1 MSIGK
6 KMKYKIEFKPRA
18 LKDCRKIPKS
28 RLIHIFEQIEMMS
41 VDLKGNV
48 KHLTNF
54 TPEYR
59 LRIGDYRIL
68 FEIEEERLIIYRTRH
83 RKEAYK

>member
-1 MSIGK
+1 
-6 KMKYKIEFKPRA
+6 MKYKIEFKPRA
-18 LKDCRKIPKS
+18 LKDCKKISKS
-28 RLIHIFEQIEMMS
+28 QLAHIFKQIEEMS
-41 VDLKGNV
+41 GGLKGDV

-59 LRIGDYRIL
+59 LRVGNYRIL
-68 FEIEEERLIIYRTRH
+68 FEIEEERLIIYRIRH

>member
-1 MSIGK
+1 
-6 KMKYKIEFKPRA
+6 MKYKIEFKPRA
-18 LKDCRKIPKS
+18 LKDCRRIPKHQ
-28 RLIHIFEQIEMMS
+28 LMHIFEQIEMMS
-41 VDLKGNV
+41 GGLKGDV

-59 LRIGDYRIL
+59 LRVGDYRIL
-68 FEIEEERLIIYRTRH
+68 FEIEEDKLIIYRIRH

>member
-1 MSIGK
+1 
-6 KMKYKIEFKPRA
+6 MKYKIEFKPRA

-28 RLIHIFEQIEMMS
+28 QLTHIFEQIETMS
-41 VDLKGNV
+41 GGLKGNV
-48 KHLTNF
+48 KQLTNF

-59 LRIGDYRIL
+59 LKVGDYRIL
-68 FEIEEERLIIYRTRH
+68 FEIEEEQLIIYRIRH

>member
-6 KMKYKIEFKPRA
+6 KMKYTIEFKPRA

-28 RLIHIFEQIEMMS
+28 QLTHIFKQIETMS
-41 VDLKGNV
+41 GDLKGNV

-59 LRIGDYRIL
+59 LRVGDYRIL
-68 FEIEEERLIIYRTRH
+68 FEIEEKRLIIYRIRH

>member
-1 MSIGK
+1 
-6 KMKYKIEFKPRA
+6 MKYKIEFKPRA

-68 FEIEEERLIIYRTRH
+68 FEIEEERLIIYRIRH
-83 RKEAYK
+83 REEAYK